1 MRVLRRARKTLFDAR
16 AKRPRPHLDDKVI
29 AAWNGLMIAA
39 TARAARQ
46 MVDSPRR
53 GEWRHAA
60 IRAAEFALAQ
70 LWRPAERRLFRR
82 FRDGDAGIDA
92 YCEDYACLAWGALE
106 LFQTTGDG
114 RWLDW
119 AVELTDA
126 QTTRFFDAHDGGWFS
141 TTGDDPSVL
150 LRLKEDY
157 DGAEPSAASVTVRNL
172 IRLSQLTGDSSC
184 MDRAQRTLERYGQG
198 LAAVVRTMPL
208 MAANLALWHA
218 RRSEVVLVGQSGAPD
233 LGALER
239 AVEERYLPWNVTVTR
254 SPDADPVARAP
265 WLSSM
270 TLRDGRATAY
280 VCHEFTCQAP
290 ATDEATLAT
299 QLEEAASPRRIA
311 LS

>member
-1 MRVLRRARKTLFDAR
+1 
-16 AKRPRPHLDDKVI
+16 
-29 AAWNGLMIAA
+29 
-39 TARAARQ
+39 

-60 IRAAEFALAQ
+60 IRAAEFVQAQ
-70 LWRPAERRLFRR
+70 LWQPAERRLFRR

-172 IRLSQLTGDSSC
+172 IRLSQLTGDSSF